1 MNIVDNPYRIGK
13 ENFDNFIWIKTTSG
27 AAVLIWCVKIYN
39 ILMTFPCLA
48 PVANIKLEDREK
60 SFNNTIKS

>member
-1 MNIVDNPYRIGK
+1 MKQIVFMVIRTGQKLIC
-13 ENFDNFIWIKTTSG
+13 IKTTSG